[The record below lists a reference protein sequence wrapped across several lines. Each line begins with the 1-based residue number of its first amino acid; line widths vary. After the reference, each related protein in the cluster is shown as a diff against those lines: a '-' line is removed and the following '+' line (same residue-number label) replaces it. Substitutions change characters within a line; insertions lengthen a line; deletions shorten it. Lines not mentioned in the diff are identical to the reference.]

1 MKVNSVKFKYKD
13 EVRVKNPNL
22 KTYNLVGIVQNAGF
36 SGCYV
41 RLENNAYLY
50 YSNANLEY
58 YQKNNQEEQEMAITG
73 DFKVAKVKFL
83 EGSNT
88 SSVYEY
94 ALFDDYNVGAYVVV
108 KSAHHGFGVAKIVEI
123 IPKEHATTKKFEREI
138 VTAFDMEIYETRKKN
153 RAKIQELNN
162 RMDKRFQELNKL
174 ALFEMMAEKDPEL
187 KGMLDEYKSLIG
199 V

>member
-1 MKVNSVKFKYKD
+1 MFKYNEK
-13 EVRVKNPNL
+13 VRVKNPKL
-22 KTYNLVGIVQNAGF
+22 KTYNLIGVVGNSGY

-41 RLENNAYLY
+41 RLENGSYLY
-50 YSNANLEY
+50 YQNKNLESY
-58 YQKNNQEEQEMAITG
+58 KESLEEEKMSITG

-88 SSVYEY
+88 TTAYEY
-94 ALFDDYNVGAYVVV
+94 ALFDDYAVGTYVVV

-123 IPKEHATTKKFEREI
+123 ISKEQATTKKFEREI
-138 VTAFDMEIYETRKKN
+138 VTAFDMETYETRKKN

-187 KGMLDEYKSLIG
+187 KNMLEEYKCLTG

>member
-1 MKVNSVKFKYKD
+1 MAFKYND
-13 EVRVKNPNL
+13 RVRVKNSKL
-22 KTYNLVGIVQNAGF
+22 KTYNFVGVVSTAGY

-41 RLENNAYLY
+41 RLENGTCLY
-50 YSNANLEY
+50 YKNQNIELYKEN
-58 YQKNNQEEQEMAITG
+58 QKENTMAITG
-73 DFKVAKVKFL
+73 DFKVAKIKFL

-88 SSVYEY
+88 TTTYEY
-94 ALFDDYNVGAYVVV
+94 ALFDDYSVGTYVVV

-123 IPKEHATTKKFEREI
+123 ISQEHATTKKFEREI
-138 VTAFDMEIYETRKKN
+138 VTSFDMETYETRKKN

-162 RMDKRFQELNKL
+162 RMDKRFQELNKI

-187 KGMLDEYKSLIG
+187 KNMLDEYKNLMG

>member
-1 MKVNSVKFKYKD
+1 MFKYNEK
-13 EVRVKNPNL
+13 VRVKNPKL
-22 KTYNLVGIVQNAGF
+22 KTYNLIGVVNNAGYT
-36 SGCYV
+36 GCYV
-41 RLENNAYLY
+41 KLENGSYLY
-50 YSNANLEY
+50 YQNKNLESY
-58 YQKNNQEEQEMAITG
+58 KENQGEQKMAITG
-73 DFKVAKVKFL
+73 DFKVAKIKFL

-88 SSVYEY
+88 TTTYEY
-94 ALFDDYNVGAYVVV
+94 ALFDDYSVGTYVVV

-123 IPKEHATTKKFEREI
+123 ISKEQATTKKFEREI
-138 VTAFDMEIYETRKKN
+138 VTAFDMETYETRKKN

-187 KGMLDEYKSLIG
+187 KNMLEEYKCLTG

>member
-1 MKVNSVKFKYKD
+1 MFKYNEK
-13 EVRVKNPNL
+13 VRVKNPKL
-22 KTYNLVGIVQNAGF
+22 KTYNLIGVVGTSGY

-41 RLENNAYLY
+41 KLENGSCLY
-50 YSNANLEY
+50 YQNKNLESY
-58 YQKNNQEEQEMAITG
+58 KENQEEQKMAITG

-88 SSVYEY
+88 TTTYEY
-94 ALFDDYNVGAYVVV
+94 ALFDDYVVGTYVVV

-123 IPKEHATTKKFEREI
+123 ISKEQATTKKFEREI
-138 VTAFDMEIYETRKKN
+138 VTAFDMETYETRKKN

-187 KGMLDEYKSLIG
+187 KNMLEEYKCLTG

>member
-1 MKVNSVKFKYKD
+1 MNFKYKD
-13 EVRVKNPNL
+13 KVRVKNPDL
-22 KTYNLVGIVQNAGF
+22 KTYNLVGFVDSVGIG
-36 SGCYV
+36 GCYV

-50 YSNANLEY
+50 YNNSNLEY
-58 YQKNNQEEQEMAITG
+58 YQKNNQGEQNMAITG
-73 DFKVAKVKFL
+73 DFKVAKIKFL

-88 SSVYEY
+88 TTTYEY
-94 ALFDDYNVGAYVVV
+94 ALFDDYSVGTYVVV
-108 KSAHHGFGVAKIVEI
+108 KSAHHGFGVAKIIEI
-123 IPKEHATTKKFEREI
+123 ISKEQAITKKFEREI
-138 VTAFDMEIYETRKKN
+138 VTAFDMDIYETRKKN

-187 KGMLDEYKSLIG
+187 KNMLEEYKCLTG